1 MKLINE
7 VLKETTEQ
15 NYTLD
20 IYIFECKH
28 DETTPREWVKEKTH
42 KFQVVFHFN
51 NVPNPNYGFI
61 LG

>member
-20 IYIFECKH
+20 IYISECKH
-28 DETTPREWVKEKTH
+28 DPIGI
-42 KFQVVFHFN
+42 FLF
-51 NVPNPNYGFI
+51 
-61 LG
+61 L